1 MANWFGRVET
11 IVVGILSCV
20 FGAILFSRLDRGL
33 PIWASFFVGPGLWIV
48 GGSIAMSWLFNR
60 MFQRAQRSPRLETP
74 AGANQTHKAEMPDSS
89 RAALQT
95 SATEAE
101 QVRIEPA
108 GSTSANP
115 VLLSTPVDAEPTPDY
130 FWVVT
135 CKNDRFHQKE
145 NIFIITAFCLERPT
159 PIPHF
164 RCCRLS
170 SKFVVIV
177 AERSVRI
184 QERRYSELKCRFARP
199 SHRTRC
205 FHRNRDLIQN
215 RLRCGLTFRASHAI

>member
-145 NIFIITAFCLERPT
+145 NIFYHHRILLGETDSYSSLPMLPVEFKVRCDSCREECSYSRKEVLRAEVQVRETFT
-159 PIPHF
+159 PHPLF
-164 RCCRLS
+164 S
-170 SKFVVIV
+170 
-177 AERSVRI
+177 
-184 QERRYSELKCRFARP
+184 P
-199 SHRTRC
+199 
-205 FHRNRDLIQN
+205 
-215 RLRCGLTFRASHAI
+215 